1 MSIPKGFRVEDV
13 TFKNARRQSE
23 IESELEG
30 EDLQVGDVQIPTSL
44 TPEQVKEYFLLKS
57 QNVSEKESRV
67 FLQAVKMIDELL
79 ETRKK
84 LFNLEFKIVEEKEDD
99 GTMQSV
105 EDYVSGEVNE

>member
-1 MSIPKGFRVEDV
+1 MSVLKGFRVEDV

-84 LFNLEFKIVEEKEDD
+84 LFNLESKIVEEKEDD

>member
-1 MSIPKGFRVEDV
+1 MSVLKGFRVEDV

-23 IESELEG
+23 IDSELEG
-30 EDLQVGDVQIPTSL
+30 EDLQVGDIQIPTSL

-84 LFNLEFKIVEEKEDD
+84 LFNLESKIVEEKEDD

-105 EDYVSGEVNE
+105 EDFVSGEVNE

>member
-1 MSIPKGFRVEDV
+1 MSVPKGFRIEDV

-23 IESELEG
+23 IDSELG

-57 QNVSEKESRV
+57 QNVPEKESRV
-67 FLQAVKMIDELL
+67 FLQAVRMIDELL

-84 LFNLEFKIVEEKEDD
+84 LFNLESKIVEEKEDD

-105 EDYVSGEVNE
+105 EEFVSGEVNE